1 MSGISLRSAISLGLN
16 LRVAH
21 STISDIPSEIR
32 IGVWWSLW
40 TLGQTL
46 NLMTDRNAEVDLS
59 ICNIPLPRPLFEG
72 GFDGGNHRQ
81 VSPLTTGAAPT
92 ESKIPP
98 ANDSHL
104 YYQYIQLF
112 LISHDVT
119 KSLHMLDSR
128 DVEESVSA
136 LWRLTERWLH
146 QLPHEYNFG
155 QSAMPVRSDAMT

>member
-81 VSPLTTGAAPT
+81 GLEGQST
-92 ESKIPP
+92 
-98 ANDSHL
+98 
-104 YYQYIQLF
+104 
-112 LISHDVT
+112 ISVT
-119 KSLHMLDSR
+119 CQVLHGSLHTQSR
-128 DVEESVSA
+128 PLLRV
-136 LWRLTERWLH
+136 RLL
-146 QLPHEYNFG
+146 LNP
-155 QSAMPVRSDAMT
+155 RSRQPMTPTSIISISNYF